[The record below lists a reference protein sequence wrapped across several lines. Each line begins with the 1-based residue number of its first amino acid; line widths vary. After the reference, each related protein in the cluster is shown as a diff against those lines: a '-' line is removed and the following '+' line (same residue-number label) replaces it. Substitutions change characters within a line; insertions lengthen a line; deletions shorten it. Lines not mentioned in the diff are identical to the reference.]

1 MEEKLSLEDAI
12 NIIGDTIDSNEI
24 EAWYRIKEE
33 LEKTKHEV
41 YLEEEIG
48 ENDHGMPD
56 RIYALFKQSPS
67 SHNEFIAED
76 KIPRAHGFVEYVK
89 RSVVVDLME
98 GKRGL
103 KRASKSHFTWE

>member
-56 RIYALFKQSPS
+56 RIYALFKQNPEKHS
-67 SHNEFIAED
+67 EFVAEN